1 MLLENPTYAWYLEVY
16 SGSLDEESFGESL
29 PYAAAR
35 VRARCA
41 NHNAG
46 ALSEKDSLA
55 YKRAVC
61 AATEAIAD
69 PALSSWSAGKASE
82 SYVDAES
89 FGVDHVIARELSG
102 TRLVC
107 TWV

>member
-1 MLLENPTYAWYLEVY
+1 MLEDPTYSWYLEIY
-16 SGSLDEESFGESL
+16 GGSLDEESFGESL
-29 PYAAAR
+29 PSAAAR

-41 NHNAG
+41 NNNAD
-46 ALSEKDSLA
+46 ALSERDSLA
-55 YKRAVC
+55 YKRAIC

-89 FGVDHVIARELSG
+89 FGVDYVIARELSG